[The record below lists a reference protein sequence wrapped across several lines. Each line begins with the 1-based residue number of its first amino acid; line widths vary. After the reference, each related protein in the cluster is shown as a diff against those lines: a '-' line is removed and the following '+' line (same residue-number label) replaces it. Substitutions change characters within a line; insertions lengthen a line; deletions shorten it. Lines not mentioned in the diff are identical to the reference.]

1 MCRGQEGS
9 TIASFSSEDSG
20 VKWQLE
26 QRGALWRLAVEASAR
41 PNVDL
46 SSTEVKLELSDA
58 GKSVVLS
65 MPSNALPIEIASA
78 SCKYSKKKGELVLE
92 WPGSADMGAPSVA
105 EMQAAPASEDSADK
119 SSMVA
124 DEMGSNST
132 EAPSPE
138 EAESADSS
146 AAEETESVKSE
157 DQVTEVSTPTPAQEK
172 PSNEAQ
178 AEASTKAKAEEAQAE
193 ASTKAKAEEKAS
205 IEAQSEAKAQ
215 SKETEITDQL
225 KAEDPVIQEVSA
237 EEFKA
242 LGNEAIKKNE
252 LKVALEHYNN
262 GLRIDPDHAMILSNR
277 ALCHHKLGLLELA
290 LEDAHRV
297 IVLKPD
303 FYKAYIRAAMV
314 LRELEKPQ
322 EAVAILKKAPHND
335 EVGKLVAE
343 IRPEAEAAEA
353 ARIASLGGAE
363 KLKEEG
369 NALFKKGLYE
379 QALPKYTQII
389 EKHPNADPA
398 LILAVRNNRAACNHQ
413 ISNFDAVVA
422 DSSWVLEREPDN
434 LKALIR
440 RMIALEP
447 MEKYEKALADARHI
461 LRLCPGH
468 EVANKV
474 QHRLSRLVRQG
485 Y

>member
-1 MCRGQEGS
+1 
-9 TIASFSSEDSG
+9 
-20 VKWQLE
+20 
-26 QRGALWRLAVEASAR
+26 
-41 PNVDL
+41 
-46 SSTEVKLELSDA
+46 
-58 GKSVVLS
+58 
-65 MPSNALPIEIASA
+65 
-78 SCKYSKKKGELVLE
+78 
-92 WPGSADMGAPSVA
+92 
-105 EMQAAPASEDSADK
+105 
-119 SSMVA
+119 
-124 DEMGSNST
+124 
-132 EAPSPE
+132 
-138 EAESADSS
+138 
-146 AAEETESVKSE
+146 
-157 DQVTEVSTPTPAQEK
+157 
-172 PSNEAQ
+172 
-178 AEASTKAKAEEAQAE
+178 
-193 ASTKAKAEEKAS
+193 
-205 IEAQSEAKAQ
+205 
-215 SKETEITDQL
+215 
-225 KAEDPVIQEVSA
+225 
-237 EEFKA
+237 
-242 LGNEAIKKNE
+242 
-252 LKVALEHYNN
+252 
-262 GLRIDPDHAMILSNR
+262 
-277 ALCHHKLGLLELA
+277 